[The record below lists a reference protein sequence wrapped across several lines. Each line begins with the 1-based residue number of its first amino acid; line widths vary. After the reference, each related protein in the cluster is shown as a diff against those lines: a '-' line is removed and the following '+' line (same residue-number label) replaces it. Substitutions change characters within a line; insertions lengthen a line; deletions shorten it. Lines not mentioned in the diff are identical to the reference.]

1 MAAVDYRALAR
12 RWFDDN
18 WNRRRDA
25 IIDELLA
32 PNAVGHMQG
41 GDFHGRDGFRAARSA
56 LLGAFPDLRLHIE
69 DIVVEDAQAVVRW
82 RVTATHLGDHLGFP
96 ASRRPAHFSGMT
108 WLLFD
113 GSTLVEGWDG
123 WNHGALMQ
131 ALQAA

>member
-1 MAAVDYRALAR
+1 MAVDYRALAR

-32 PNAVGHMQG
+32 PNAIGHMEG
-41 GDFHGRDGFRAARSA
+41 GDVHGRAEFRAVRSA

-69 DIVVEDAQAVVRW
+69 DIVVEGSQAVVRW
-82 RVTATHLGDHLGFP
+82 RVSATHLGDHLGFA
-96 ASRRPAHFSGMT
+96 ASKRAANFRGMT

-113 GSTLVEGWDG
+113 GELLIEGWDS

-131 ALQAA
+131 ALLAA

>member
-1 MAAVDYRALAR
+1 MAVDYRALAR

-32 PNAVGHMQG
+32 PNAVGHMEG
-41 GDFHGRDGFRAARSA
+41 GDVHGRDQFRTVRAT
-56 LLGAFPDLRLHIE
+56 LLGAFPDLHLHIE
-69 DIVVEDAQAVVRW
+69 DILVEGSQAVVRW

-96 ASRRPAHFSGMT
+96 ASRRPANFRGMT

-113 GSTLVEGWDG
+113 GGTLVEGWDG
-123 WNHGALMQ
+123 WNHGALME
-131 ALQAA
+131 ALKAA